1 MPGEFRI
8 IEEFF
13 SRDTKADGLVLG
25 IGDDGA
31 VLRPRE
37 GFDQVVVTDTIVAG
51 RHFPESL
58 AAADIGWRALAV
70 NLSDIAAMGA
80 TPRFAFLNLTLAN
93 ADTAWLRDFSRGFF
107 QLAEM
112 SKTVLAGGDT
122 TQGPLSITVTV
133 IGEVPAGEAIA
144 RSDAQPGDLVCVSGT
159 SGDAAAGLEL
169 VMQGAALD
177 HPLVQRFRRPMP
189 RLQLGANLRGHATA
203 AIDISDG
210 LLADLGHVLKAS
222 GVGAR
227 IELDRLPVSIALGD
241 YSKDAKDYV
250 LAGGDDYE
258 LCFCLPPAQLQALK
272 TQDNSCEITV
282 IGEVVAEQELAS
294 EITIVDANGKRYEP
308 KRRGWEHFRMDS
320 ES

>member
-37 GFDQVVVTDTIVAG
+37 GFDQVVATDTIVAG
-51 RHFPESL
+51 RHFPASL
-58 AAADIGWRALAV
+58 AAEDIGWRALAV

-93 ADTAWLRDFSRGFF
+93 ADTKWLRDFSRGFF
-107 QLAEM
+107 ELAEM

-133 IGEVPAGEAIA
+133 IGEVPADEAIT
-144 RSDAQPGDLVCVSGT
+144 RSRAQPGDLVCVSGT
-159 SGDAAAGLEL
+159 PGDAAAGLEL
-169 VMQGAALD
+169 LMQGAGLD

-189 RLQLGANLRGHATA
+189 RLQLGANLRGRATA

-210 LLADLGHVLKAS
+210 LLADLQHVLKAS

-227 IELDRLPVSIALGD
+227 IELDRLPVSAALD
-241 YSKDAKDYV
+241 EYSKDAKDFV

-258 LCFCLPPAQLQALK
+258 LCFCLPPAQLQVLQAD
-272 TQDNSCEITV
+272 DNGCEITV
-282 IGEVVAEQELAS
+282 IGEIVAEPELA
-294 EITIVDANGKRYEP
+294 IVDADGKRYEP
-308 KRRGWEHFRMDS
+308 KRHGWEHFRMDA

>member
-13 SRDTKADGLVLG
+13 SRDTKAEGLVLG

-37 GFDQVVVTDTIVAG
+37 GHDQVIVTDTIVAG

-93 ADTAWLRDFSRGFF
+93 ADTEWLRDFSRGFF
-107 QLAEM
+107 ELAKI

-122 TQGPLSITVTV
+122 TQGPLSITATV
-133 IGEVPAGEAIA
+133 IGEVPRGNALLRNG
-144 RSDAQPGDLVCVSGT
+144 AQPGDLVCVSGT
-159 SGDAAAGLEL
+159 PGNAAAGLEL
-169 VMQGAALD
+169 LLQDAASN
-177 HPLVQRFRRPMP
+177 HPLAQRFRRPMP
-189 RLQLGANLRGHATA
+189 RLQLAANLRGRATA

-210 LLADLGHVLKAS
+210 LLADLQHVLKAS

-227 IELDRLPVSIALGD
+227 LELGRLPVSIALDG
-241 YSKDAKDYV
+241 YSKDAKDFV

-258 LCFCLPPAQLQALK
+258 LCFCLPPAQLHALQA
-272 TQDNSCEITV
+272 QDNECEIAV
-282 IGEVVAEQELAS
+282 IGEIVAEPELS
-294 EITIVDANGKRYEP
+294 IVDATGERYEP
-308 KRRGWEHFRMDS
+308 VRRGFEHFRMDF